1 MKKFNKK
8 ISLLLLLSIV
18 ITLAV
23 PIVGFANETTVELA
37 SADSFAVL
45 AGSTITNTGTSI
57 IYGDI
62 GLDPGTSFTGQETLT
77 VTSGAIYIDNAVA
90 LQAKNDLQAA
100 YIDAAGRTSN
110 TIGAELGGSTLTPGV
125 YSSATSFGLTGT
137 LTLDGQNNSDAVFI
151 LQTGGTLTTA
161 TNSKVV
167 LMNGAK
173 AKNIFWQ
180 VASSATLGTNSEFKG
195 IILASESITA
205 TTGANIQGQLLALNG
220 AVTLDNNTIIALSAG
235 SVSVKKIVDG
245 NIGDM
250 NLPIFELTLTGP
262 DDFSSTRTFVN
273 NESYTWENLEPGE
286 YNVTESRTSL
296 NSDWSVSGEGTVELI
311 SEESHFVAITNLYSN
326 PTEGSLTVE
335 KIVSGDIGDMT
346 LPVFELTVTGPEGFS
361 STRTFVNNE
370 SYTWENLVPGEY
382 NVTESRT
389 SLNSDWSVSGEGIV
403 QVVTDETNAVTI
415 TNAYDATDNSTSV
428 DREPSNRTTVN
439 RTSVEPLV
447 ESLTVEKIAMGDIDG
462 YVLPEFEITVTGPED
477 FSSTRTLMNNE
488 SYTWENL
495 VPGEYNVT
503 ENRTGLSSQWAVSGE
518 GTIELVSEESHFV
531 TITNVY
537 TAPTQP
543 INGRLTVQKI
553 VTGEIDGMT
562 LPKFELTITGPEGF
576 SSTRTFVNNE
586 SYTWRNLVPGEY
598 SVTENRT
605 NLSSEWTVG
614 GEGTIQLA
622 SNEIENTT
630 VTNHY
635 EKIGVL
641 PQTGQKTD
649 YNLAILFGSLAVMMA
664 GVGVLLG
671 KKKNELNE

>member
-220 AVTLDNNTIIALSAG
+220 AVTLDNNTIIA
-235 SVSVKKIVDG
+235 
-245 NIGDM
+245 
-250 NLPIFELTLTGP
+250 F
-262 DDFSSTRTFVN
+262 
-273 NESYTWENLEPGE
+273 
-286 YNVTESRTSL
+286 
-296 NSDWSVSGEGTVELI
+296 
-311 SEESHFVAITNLYSN
+311 
-326 PTEGSLTVE
+326 
-335 KIVSGDIGDMT
+335 
-346 LPVFELTVTGPEGFS
+346 
-361 STRTFVNNE
+361 
-370 SYTWENLVPGEY
+370 
-382 NVTESRT
+382 
-389 SLNSDWSVSGEGIV
+389 
-403 QVVTDETNAVTI
+403 
-415 TNAYDATDNSTSV
+415 
-428 DREPSNRTTVN
+428 
-439 RTSVEPLV
+439 
-447 ESLTVEKIAMGDIDG
+447 
-462 YVLPEFEITVTGPED
+462 
-477 FSSTRTLMNNE
+477 
-488 SYTWENL
+488 
-495 VPGEYNVT
+495 
-503 ENRTGLSSQWAVSGE
+503 
-518 GTIELVSEESHFV
+518 
-531 TITNVY
+531 
-537 TAPTQP
+537 
-543 INGRLTVQKI
+543 
-553 VTGEIDGMT
+553 
-562 LPKFELTITGPEGF
+562 
-576 SSTRTFVNNE
+576 
-586 SYTWRNLVPGEY
+586 
-598 SVTENRT
+598 
-605 NLSSEWTVG
+605 
-614 GEGTIQLA
+614 QLA
-622 SNEIENTT
+622 
-630 VTNHY
+630 
-635 EKIGVL
+635 
-641 PQTGQKTD
+641 Q
-649 YNLAILFGSLAVMMA
+649 
-664 GVGVLLG
+664 
-671 KKKNELNE
+671 